1 MASKKTEQI
10 ILGSLMKD
18 PLLLLQT
25 EKYFLSID
33 DFDEKLFQHIFY
45 AIASIAAEGS
55 THIKVQDVHLFLE
68 DSPTGL
74 ALFQGNNGITLLN
87 DSIEL
92 ANEESFPVYYNLMK
106 KENLLRDLRKSGF
119 DTSKFYEENPV
130 TREAVKIND
139 KYLDLDLQD
148 IIEEV
153 KLEFLNIEREYLRDD
168 ASETQNVFEGMEA
181 LIEDLKEF
189 PEVGPPLQG
198 DIFNTVVSGARKGTF
213 YVRSGSSGSSK
224 TRQAVGDAC
233 YLAFPIRYNLSSGC
247 WEQKGCN
254 EKTLI
259 IITEQSFKEVRTMIL
274 AYLTGFNE
282 KRIKRLQFMSDEE
295 KKILKQALYVLE
307 QFQENLYIVQMP
319 NPTIQAVKTIV
330 RENVLLYGVEYVFY
344 DYIFI
349 SPSLLGEFKGFNL
362 RNDEV
367 LLMFSTALKELAVE
381 LNIFIMTSTQTNA
394 NAEDNR
400 DIRNEG
406 SIAGSRAIINKADIG
421 CIMARPTNEELKQ
434 IESLIAEV
442 GVHEPNIVTDI
453 YKNRGDQWT
462 QVRIWTFVDMG
473 NLRKQDLF
481 ITDSRLEAIEDF
493 EIDNFLYSVPLDQ
506 VAAQL
511 ARLNG
516 KA

>member
-1 MASKKTEQI
+1 
-10 ILGSLMKD
+10 
-18 PLLLLQT
+18 
-25 EKYFLSID
+25 
-33 DFDEKLFQHIFY
+33 
-45 AIASIAAEGS
+45 
-55 THIKVQDVHLFLE
+55 
-68 DSPTGL
+68 
-74 ALFQGNNGITLLN
+74 
-87 DSIEL
+87 
-92 ANEESFPVYYNLMK
+92 
-106 KENLLRDLRKSGF
+106 
-119 DTSKFYEENPV
+119 
-130 TREAVKIND
+130 
-139 KYLDLDLQD
+139 
-148 IIEEV
+148 
-153 KLEFLNIEREYLRDD
+153 
-168 ASETQNVFEGMEA
+168 
-181 LIEDLKEF
+181 
-189 PEVGPPLQG
+189 
-198 DIFNTVVSGARKGTF
+198 
-213 YVRSGSSGSSK
+213 
-224 TRQAVGDAC
+224 
-233 YLAFPIRYNLSSGC
+233 
-247 WEQKGCN
+247 
-254 EKTLI
+254 
-259 IITEQSFKEVRTMIL
+259 MIL

-421 CIMARPTNEELKQ
+421 CIMARGTNEELKQ

-506 VAAQL
+506 VSVQL
-511 ARLNG
+511 AHLNG
-516 KA
+516 RA